1 MSEYQLTE
9 SGSLEAELL
18 AKLQAKYSESRTA
31 IHVSDLILC
40 ARQSLA
46 RRLDPRPPTPQELS
60 YYVDGAARHHALQA
74 LYGDGI
80 AEHEVELEGVSC
92 HVDIYDDR
100 VIEYK
105 STRGTKAVGEHWLRQ
120 VIYYLLATKTREGTL
135 IVQRINYK
143 KAKAG
148 KQTPF
153 EVYTVSVT
161 PLQFEHALEDFR
173 SRRSAFL
180 AALEAK
186 DMKLAPIWRGEG
198 DWLCRGCRFKEPCD
212 RIEGVNRTGK

>member
-1 MSEYQLTE
+1 MEYTLTE
-9 SGSLEAELL
+9 SKGLEAKLL
-18 AKLQAKYSESRTA
+18 ERLEAGYSKLREGV
-31 IHVSDLILC
+31 HVSDLVLC
-40 ARQSLA
+40 PRQSLF
-46 RRLDPRPPTPQELS
+46 RRFDPKPPTSEELS
-60 YYVDGAARHHALQA
+60 FYIDGAARHRALQA

-105 STRGTKAVGEHWLRQ
+105 STRGAKAVSEHWLRQ

-143 KAKAG
+143 KAKSG
-148 KQTPF
+148 KPTPF

-198 DWLCRGCRFKEPCD
+198 DWLCRGCRFREPCD
-212 RIEGVNRTGK
+212 RIEGRNNKK